1 MRFVGFVA
9 LLVSAVALG
18 RTENALS
25 ISSTPFSTRSCGTLS
40 VGIGWHVAASPN
52 VTCLSARRL
61 MVAYFK
67 ERDHHARVVVY
78 RYVCTARDLPDGEHI
93 RCTRAGEL
101 VTARSFGY

>member
-1 MRFVGFVA
+1 
-9 LLVSAVALG
+9 
-18 RTENALS
+18 
-25 ISSTPFSTRSCGTLS
+25 
-40 VGIGWHVAASPN
+40 
-52 VTCLSARRL
+52 